1 MNRISTSGKAFIDE
15 LGRERTFKGF
25 NIVDKRDFKGEKG
38 EVKSFSFNF
47 DDAFF
52 KQFKAK
58 GFNILR
64 LGFSWDI
71 IEPAPGKYNE
81 DYLDDIGKIL
91 DKFGEQEIF
100 VFLDIH
106 QDCYSSHCF
115 GNGNPAWATI
125 TDKYKPRPPK
135 LVWAEGYFRSK
146 AVHRA
151 FDNFWDNKEYK
162 GKGLQDYYADMWKHM
177 AEKFKDK
184 PALFGFDFM
193 NEPYPG
199 KDGGILFKKI
209 ILKAIR
215 VTLVDRQIKRGKLLS
230 DALHK
235 DRRIKVL
242 DQYSGEMF
250 AKITSVGNALIKKF
264 DLERYTPFTRKMTA
278 AVREITD
285 NGVVFID
292 NSYWSNIGIPC
303 SNLPIEVNGKRE
315 AKQCFQPHGYDLM
328 VDTPAYKYASN
339 SRVGA
344 IFAEHKKTQDRLG
357 VPVLVGEWGGNA
369 EGTEWLP
376 HVRFLLETFEKYKWS
391 NTYWHYYKGLLD
403 DPLAETLVRPYPKAV
418 TGQLLEYNFNS
429 EEDIFTLTYEQ
440 NNGFDVP
447 TVIYAHKAA
456 KSISVDGEDSL
467 EGVVSSDT
475 FDISVKTGIGKHIV
489 EIKF

>member
-1 MNRISTSGKAFIDE
+1 MNTISTSGKAFVDE
-15 LGRERTFKGF
+15 FGRERTFKGF
-25 NIVDKRDFKGEKG
+25 NIVDKRDFKSEKG
-38 EVKSFSFNF
+38 GVKSFSFNF

-52 KQFKAK
+52 QRYKAR

-71 IEPAPGKYNE
+71 IEPEPGRYNE
-81 DYLDDIGKIL
+81 AYLDDIGRIL
-91 DKFGEQEIF
+91 DKFAEQEIF

-106 QDCYSSHCF
+106 QDCYSSHCY
-115 GNGNPAWATI
+115 GNGNPAWASLI
-125 TDKYKPRPPK
+125 DKFKPRK
-135 LVWAEGYFRSK
+135 AKFVWAEGYFVSK

-151 FDNFWDNKEYK
+151 FDNFWENKEYK

-199 KDGGILFKKI
+199 KDGGKVFKKI
-209 ILKAIR
+209 IHKAIR
-215 VTLVDRQIKRGKLLS
+215 VTLFDKRIKRGKLLS

-235 DRRIKVL
+235 DRRMKVL
-242 DQYSGEMF
+242 DQYTGEIFM
-250 AKITSVGNALIKKF
+250 KITSAGSELIKKF
-264 DLERYTPFTRKMTA
+264 DIERYSPFTRKMTA

-285 NGVVFID
+285 NGIVFID

-315 AKQCFQPHGYDLM
+315 AKQCFSPHGYDLM
-328 VDTPAYKYASN
+328 VDTPAYKYANN

-357 VPVLVGEWGGNA
+357 IPALVGEWGGGG

-376 HVRFLLETFEKYKWS
+376 HVRFLLEVFEQNKWS
-391 NTYWHYYKGLLD
+391 YAYWHYSDGILD
-403 DPLAETLVRPYPKAV
+403 APLADVLARPYPKAV
-418 TGQLLEYNFNS
+418 SGTVTELVYDLDAESFS
-429 EEDIFTLTYEQ
+429 FTYEQ
-440 NNGFDVP
+440 DKAFDVP
-447 TVIYAHKAA
+447 TVVYTHKTP
-456 KSISVDGEDSL
+456 KEITTNGEYTV
-467 EGVVSSDT
+467 EKMENSDASHVT
-475 FDISVKTGIGKHIV
+475 IKTGIGKHTV
-489 EIKF
+489 SMKF